1 VKVVKIKITNFNDI
15 PQLENFEKEING
27 QNIILLGENGVGKSS
42 VMQFIQIALGSKKE
56 IPINAI
62 GEGTVITDDN
72 GREWKFDLVFKKNK
86 PVITV
91 TSPDGIKDDS
101 KSILAKI
108 IGAVNFDID
117 EFVSWSQ
124 NAEGRK
130 KQVET
135 YKSFLDAETKQFI
148 YDAETR
154 VKKHYDE
161 RTEKNKEIKI
171 YEGAL
176 SEHPFRKIHDT
187 IPSSPINI
195 DEIKI
200 EINKGI
206 EHNTK
211 IDDIQT
217 RLDGR
222 VKEIS
227 DIDAEIERL
236 VAKKKDLQE
245 KNVQANAFLS
255 ANRKIDLQSLMDKR
269 DEADI
274 LNDHFKQR
282 VDYDQK
288 LKHLNLLKEES
299 GELTVLID
307 TSRQA
312 ISDAIKDCELP
323 VDGLSFDAENLLFN
337 GVPVTTTNL
346 STSEIMELGIRMK
359 IAENPKLGL
368 LFIERGESLGIKRLN
383 LIRDIA
389 KKYNM
394 QIFMEQV
401 DRGNEKL
408 TIEIMENVL
417 GE

>member
-1 VKVVKIKITNFNDI
+1 MKVIKLKIKNFNDI

-42 VMQFIQIALGSKKE
+42 IMQFIQIALGNTNE
-56 IPINAI
+56 IPTNPS

-72 GREWKFDLVFKKNK
+72 GREWTFNLVFKKGK

-91 TSPDGIKDDS
+91 ITPDGMKDDR
-101 KSILAKI
+101 KSILANV
-108 IGAVNFDID
+108 IGAVDFDID
-117 EFVSWSQ
+117 EFVALSDTT
-124 NAEGRK
+124 AGRK
-130 KQVET
+130 KQVEI
-135 YKSFLDAETKQFI
+135 YKSFLDEETKKYIF
-148 YDAETR
+148 DAEYR
-154 VKKHYDE
+154 VQKHYDE

-195 DEIKI
+195 DEIKA

-206 EHNTK
+206 EHNQK
-211 IDDIQT
+211 IDEVQT

-236 VAKKKDLQE
+236 KAKKTELEE
-245 KNVQANAFLS
+245 KNNQANQFLT

-269 DEADI
+269 DEADK
-274 LNDHFKQR
+274 LNDNLRQK

-288 LKHLNLLKEES
+288 LKHLNMLKNES

-323 VDGLSFDAENLLFN
+323 VEGLSFDAENLLFN
-337 GVPVTTTNL
+337 GVPVTNTNL

-368 LFIERGESLGIKRLN
+368 LFIERGESLGLKRLN

-394 QIFMEQV
+394 QLFMEQV

-408 TIEIMENVL
+408 TIEIMENFL
-417 GE
+417 DK